1 MRIEM
6 IAQSPLVHG
15 EFSDG
20 IDLGNMMNFRHLPMI
35 KDGKIYSVPVVS
47 GNAIRGIMR
56 RILARELVDTFDLK
70 NRMGKNFDRFY
81 IAVANGGNLDKNM
94 DVGVDTNGIRGLRQA
109 FPLLSVLGAALY
121 KYMLPGMVN
130 VGFAIPRCYELSTGT
145 MRLSEMTQDIG
156 LTRHIDKTIADAGEA
171 KPMPYTVEAVIP
183 GVKFDID
190 VTPALQITE
199 LELSCLNHG
208 LSQIQYIGGKHS
220 SGFGKVAINGYGND
234 ELYCEWLKNPDN
246 GDYLVNFAEEL

>member
-6 IAQSPLVHG
+6 IAKSPLVHG

-70 NRMGKNFDRFY
+70 NRMGKNFDKFY

-94 DVGVDTNGIRGLRQA
+94 DVGVDTNGIRALRQA
-109 FPLLSVLGAALY
+109 FPMVSIIGAALY

-130 VGFAIPRCYELSTGT
+130 IGFAIPRCEELGTGT
-145 MRLSEMTQDIG
+145 IRISEMTQDIG

-171 KPMPYTVEAVIP
+171 KPMPYTVETVIP
-183 GVKFDID
+183 GVIFDID
-190 VTPALQITE
+190 VTPAPQMTE
-199 LELSCLNHG
+199 MELACLNHG
-208 LSQIQYIGGKHS
+208 FAQIQYVGGKHS
-220 SGFGKVAINGYGND
+220 SGFGRVDISGYGND
-234 ELYCEWLKNPDN
+234 DLYCEWLKNPDN
-246 GDYLVNFAEEL
+246 GDYLVKFAEEL